1 MVSLEPYGDLI
12 REMIDQNLSHADI
25 STNLSQLG
33 VQQGC
38 SEMSVRRFCAHHN
51 ISRRG
56 NVSDTQLE
64 VAISRAI
71 NQVGCFGFLRFTEVG

>member
-1 MVSLEPYGDLI
+1 MVSHEPYGSLI
-12 REMIDQNLSHADI
+12 RDMIAQNLSYADI
-25 STNLSQLG
+25 SMILLELG

-56 NVSDTQLE
+56 HVSVLYFVFHID
-64 VAISRAI
+64 
-71 NQVGCFGFLRFTEVG
+71 

>member
-1 MVSLEPYGDLI
+1 MSLEPYGNLI
-12 REMIDQNLSHADI
+12 REMIAQNLSHADI
-25 STNLSQLG
+25 STNLLQLG
-33 VQQGC
+33 VQKGC

-56 NVSDTQLE
+56 HVSDTQLE

-71 NQVGCFGFLRFTEVG
+71 NQVGYFGFL